1 MQQTLAFNQV
11 HEFSNIFF
19 DSETK
24 TYYHD
29 SPEEQIL
36 RFDCDG
42 WIFGKIHLKPLS
54 DARKADIRH
63 VEKPAF
69 YWELFHPCYSHG
81 FEEFLELFN
90 TRLDILKTTSRDIQ
104 IFFKNDFSWGHGNT
118 HKTEALVD
126 KNNGWRF
133 KTSAYNEFLE
143 ILSNEEAIF
152 ADEERP
158 DRRHLYKFSRFFVV
172 PCPFARIV
180 HNSGAVINARPAYT
194 NYISYE
200 KIRSWYTTFRDYIF
214 QYYSLPV
221 TSYTDAKDLILVNR
235 LYNRNIHEE
244 SVTAL
249 KDSIPNLKVVN
260 LEHMCLKD
268 QIELFS
274 RARVVITVHGAAMFN
289 MIFAPIGS
297 LLFEVLPGPSHMRSV
312 FKHYCETLIRR
323 HAFYYEGEEHR
334 STLTTHNYKLSIDKL
349 LDALK
354 DVGVA

>member
-1 MQQTLAFNQV
+1 MEKTLAFNQV
-11 HEFSNIFF
+11 HEFSNIYF

-29 SPEEQIL
+29 SPEEQTL

-42 WIFGKIHLKPLS
+42 WIFGKIHLKPLAT
-54 DARKADIRH
+54 AREAQIRQ
-63 VEKPAF
+63 VDKPTF

-81 FEEFLELFN
+81 FEEFVEIFN

-104 IFFKNDFSWGHGNT
+104 IFFKNDFCWNHADHHRTDN
-118 HKTEALVD
+118 LVD
-126 KNNGWRF
+126 KQNGWRF
-133 KTSAYNEFLE
+133 KTAAYNDFLE
-143 ILSNEEAIF
+143 ILSNEEPIF

-158 DRRHLYKFSRFFVV
+158 ERKHFYKFSRFFVV
-172 PCPFARIV
+172 PCPFARLV
-180 HNSGAVINARPAYT
+180 HNSGAVINARPMYT

-200 KIRSWYTTFRDYIF
+200 KIRSWYSTLREYLF

-221 TSYTDAKDLILVNR
+221 TTYTDAKDRILVNR
-235 LYNRNIHEE
+235 KYNRNIHQE
-244 SVTAL
+244 SVDAL
-249 KDSIPNLKVVN
+249 VAAIPDLKVVY
-260 LEHMCLKD
+260 LEHMDFKD
-268 QIELFS
+268 QIALFS

-289 MIFAPIGS
+289 MLFAPVGS

-334 STLTTHNYKLSIDKL
+334 STLTTHNYKLSVDKL
-349 LDALK
+349 LAALK
-354 DVGVA
+354 EVGVS